1 MEKFKFIETRQAA
14 APEIKVVD
22 KNKEYLY
29 WGEANMLPY
38 ELYNLYEKSSLMT
51 AVVGSMRDYLLG
63 DGIVNNTGFDQAV
76 NRKGDTMDDLVYK
89 CAMDYCLFGGF
100 CFQVIRTKSLEKV
113 AELNWIDMRKVRINK
128 DEDTLW
134 VNEWDNRKRKQPV
147 KLPRYINGA
156 KQPNSVFYYKGR
168 LTRTQYPL
176 PMYIGALTDIQISAE
191 VDNYNLCNVLN
202 NFTPSAI
209 INFNNGQ
216 NLGEDEID
224 ELEQKIY
231 EKFNGTSNAGKLVL
245 SFNDDSEHA
254 TTIERLA
261 DDGLDDKYKNLME
274 TTRENIYAGF
284 RINPALVGL
293 NKTNS
298 GFSGQEF
305 SDAFQLYNK
314 TVILPAQKELIDA
327 MEKVFGKGCIEIR
340 PFTIKFESV
349 AGEAPEQTE
358 NNDTKTIE

>member
-1 MEKFKFIETRQAA
+1 MEKLKFIETRQATT
-14 APEIKVVD
+14 PEIVVVD
-22 KNKEYLY
+22 KNKDYLY
-29 WGEANMLPY
+29 WGEDNKLPN
-38 ELYNLYEKSSLMT
+38 ELYNLYTKSSIMT
-51 AVVGSMRDYLLG
+51 AVVGSMRDYILG
-63 DGIVNNTGFDQAV
+63 DEIVNLTDFETV
-76 NRKGDTMDDLVYK
+76 NRKGDTLEDLVWK
-89 CAMDYCLFGGF
+89 CTMDYCLFGGF
-100 CFQVIRTKSLEKV
+100 AIQVIRSKSLEKV
-113 AELNWIDMRKVRINK
+113 AELNWIDMRKVRVNK

-134 VNEWDNRKRKQPV
+134 VNEWDARKRKQPV

-231 EKFNGTSNAGKLVL
+231 EKFSGTSNAGKVVL

-261 DDGLDDKYKNLME
+261 DDGLDDKYRNLME

-284 RINPALVGL
+284 RFNPVLTGL

-298 GFSGQEF
+298 GFTGQEF
-305 SDAFQLYNK
+305 SEAFKLYNK
-314 TVILPAQKELIDA
+314 TVIQPAQKELIDA
-327 MEKVFGKGCIEIR
+327 FEKIFGKGCMEIK
-340 PFTIKFESV
+340 PFTIEFDTV
-349 AGEAPEQTE
+349 AEEPAE
-358 NNDTKTIE
+358 NNDTNTIE

>member
-1 MEKFKFIETRQAA
+1 MEKLKFIETRQATT
-14 APEIKVVD
+14 PEVVVLD
-22 KNKEYLY
+22 KNKDYLF
-29 WGEANMLPY
+29 WGENNLLPY
-38 ELYNLYEKSSLMT
+38 ELYNLYTKSSIMT
-51 AVVGSMRDYLLG
+51 AVVGSMRDYILG
-63 DGIVNNTGFDQAV
+63 DSIENYTGFETV
-76 NRKGDTMDDLVYK
+76 NRKGDTLEDLVWK
-89 CAMDYCLFGGF
+89 CTMDYCLLGGF
-100 CFQVIRTKSLEKV
+100 AIQVIRTKSLEKV

-134 VNEWDNRKRKQPV
+134 VNEWDSRKRKQPV

-231 EKFNGTSNAGKLVL
+231 EKFSGTSNAGKVVL

-284 RINPALVGL
+284 RFNPVLTGL

-298 GFSGQEF
+298 GFTGQEF
-305 SDAFQLYNK
+305 SEAFKLYNK
-314 TVILPAQKELIDA
+314 TVIQPAQKEIIDA
-327 MEKVFGKGCIEIR
+327 FEKIFGKGCMEIK
-340 PFTIKFESV
+340 PFTIEFDTV
-349 AGEAPEQTE
+349 AEEPAE
-358 NNDTKTIE
+358 NNDTNTIE

>member
-1 MEKFKFIETRQAA
+1 MEKLKFIETRQATT
-14 APEIKVVD
+14 PEVVVLD
-22 KNKEYLY
+22 KNKDYLF
-29 WGEANMLPY
+29 WGENNLLPY
-38 ELYNLYEKSSLMT
+38 ELYNLYTKSSIMT
-51 AVVGSMRDYLLG
+51 AVVGSMRDYILG
-63 DGIVNNTGFDQAV
+63 DSIENYTGFETI
-76 NRKGDTMDDLVYK
+76 NRKGETLEDLVWK
-89 CAMDYCLFGGF
+89 CTMDYCLLGGF
-100 CFQVIRTKSLEKV
+100 AIQVIRTKSLEKV
-113 AELNWIDMRKVRINK
+113 AELNWIDMRKVRVNK

-134 VNEWDNRKRKQPV
+134 VNEWDARKRKQPV

-168 LTRTQYPL
+168 LTRNQYPL

-231 EKFNGTSNAGKLVL
+231 EKFSGTSNAGKVVL

-284 RINPALVGL
+284 RFNPVLTGL

-298 GFSGQEF
+298 GFTGQEF
-305 SDAFQLYNK
+305 SEAFKLYNK
-314 TVILPAQKELIDA
+314 TVIQPAQKELIDA
-327 MEKVFGKGCIEIR
+327 FEKIFGRGCMEIK
-340 PFTIKFESV
+340 PFTIEFDTVVEEP
-349 AGEAPEQTE
+349 AE
-358 NNDTKTIE
+358 NNDTNTIE